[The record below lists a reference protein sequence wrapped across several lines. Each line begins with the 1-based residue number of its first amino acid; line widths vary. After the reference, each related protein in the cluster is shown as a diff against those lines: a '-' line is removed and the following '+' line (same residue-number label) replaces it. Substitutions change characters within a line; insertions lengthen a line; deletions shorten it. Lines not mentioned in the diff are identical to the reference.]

1 VLLIACANVANLMLS
16 KMVAR
21 TKEVAVRTA
30 LGANRFRLIGQFLT
44 EGVLLALLGGALGT
58 LLAFWGLRFLLALSP
73 ADIPRKEEIGVDGW
87 VLAFAL
93 LVSVLT
99 GLVFEIVP
107 ALQVSKPNLN
117 ELLKEGGRSQTGG
130 FATRRFGTLLV
141 VVELSLA
148 LVMLCSASLLIKS
161 FARILGVDP
170 GFNPSNL
177 LTLEIDLPDAR
188 YSRQRAADFYR
199 GIQQRI
205 RSLAGVQRVGAI
217 NYLPLG
223 GDITNRQEFSV
234 EGIPPVAPGVLTY
247 SELRWISLDY
257 FGAMGISLLRGRSF
271 VENEWAGPPQTV
283 EAWQNAS
290 HPAIINQAMARH
302 YWPDEDPTG
311 KRINIAPAGPK
322 PVWLSVVGVVADVR
336 HFGLDGEPS
345 YDIYLP
351 GYGSRMYLVIRT
363 DSEPASL
370 ASAVRTEIWE
380 ADSELPISKLQTME
394 QLLSDS
400 VSPKRFSGLLLALFA
415 ALALTLATVGIYGV
429 ISHSVSQRTHEL
441 GLRMALG
448 AQQRDVLGLV
458 MSQGLKLVLAGLG
471 LGLAGSLVVTQ
482 FLASLLFAVS
492 PTDLPT
498 FAAVSLVLAAVA
510 LLACYI
516 PAQRAA
522 KVDPI
527 VSLRCE

>member
-1 VLLIACANVANLMLS
+1 
-16 KMVAR
+16 
-21 TKEVAVRTA
+21 VAVRTA
-30 LGANRFRLIGQFLT
+30 LGANRLRLIAQFLT

-73 ADIPRKEEIGVDGW
+73 ADIPRREEIGVDGW

-93 LVSVLT
+93 FVSVLT
-99 GLVFEIVP
+99 GLMFGLVP

-117 ELLKEGGRSQTGG
+117 ELLKEGGRNQTGG
-130 FATRRFGTLLV
+130 FATRRFGNLLV

-170 GFNPSNL
+170 GFNPTNL
-177 LTLEIDLPDAR
+177 LTLEIDLPDSK
-188 YSRQRAADFYR
+188 YSKQQGAHFYR

-205 RSLAGVQRVGAI
+205 RSLPGVQSVGAI

-223 GDITNRQEFSV
+223 GDVTNRQEFSV

-247 SELRWISLDY
+247 SELRSISLNY
-257 FGAMGISLLRGRSF
+257 FGAMGISVLKGRTF
-271 VENEWAGPPQTV
+271 VENEWADAPKTV
-283 EAWQNAS
+283 EDWQNTS
-290 HPAIINQAMARH
+290 HPAIINQGMASR

-322 PVWLSVVGVVADVR
+322 PVWLSVVGVIGDVR

-351 GYGSRMYLVIRT
+351 GYGSRMYLVIRA

-370 ASAVRTEIWE
+370 ANAVRAEIWE
-380 ADSELPISKLQTME
+380 EDKDLPISKLQTME

-400 VSPKRFSGLLLALFA
+400 ISPRRFSGLLLAVFA
-415 ALALTLATVGIYGV
+415 TFALTLATVGIYGV
-429 ISHSVSQRTHEL
+429 ISHSVSQRTREL

-458 MSQGLKLVLAGLG
+458 MRQGLKLVLAGLA
-471 LGLAGSLVVTQ
+471 LGLVGSFVVTQ

-498 FAAVSLVLAAVA
+498 FVTVSLVLAAIA

-522 KVDPI
+522 KVDPM